1 MENTFKSLFG
11 AESDINIAQYIA
23 ELVVAR
29 QAKWRKV
36 SLPDRFWKDPSF
48 IQWTKTFRIQK
59 MRVEA
64 LKKAGYD
71 YHVVLRAL
79 NSTQGQYIASLHN
92 KKLDYLLEEEQRKV
106 DAEKTVIE
114 ENAAKPLEISG
125 TEQAPVVFTKKND
138 KFSKLRD

>member
-11 AESDINIAQYIA
+11 AESEINIAQYIA
-23 ELVVAR
+23 ELVVSR

-36 SLPDRFWKDPSF
+36 SLPDRFWKDPTF

-64 LKKAGYD
+64 LRKAGYE
-71 YHVVLRAL
+71 YSTILRAL

-106 DAEKTVIE
+106 DAEKTVV
-114 ENAAKPLEISG
+114 ENSAKPLEISG